1 MNPLTLWATRDV
13 RVLDHSSDDESLR
26 HQQVTEAAELEPLV
40 RDGRWAAAIHRWA
53 MQDEA
58 AALADQADAAHEATR
73 ARHSAPSQLRAR
85 VSGS

>member
-1 MNPLTLWATRDV
+1 MNPLIIWATRDV
-13 RVLDHSSDDESLR
+13 RTLDHSTDDEKLR
-26 HQQVTEAAELEPLV
+26 HQRVHDSDELTPLE

-58 AALADQADAAHEATR
+58 AALADQADGAHEVTR
-73 ARHSAPSQLRAR
+73 ARHSSQLRAR